1 MIYFLLFYFF
11 CSATPLPCMHSSP
24 SALII
29 VCMQS
34 YQHARIPVG
43 VIMNGED
50 SIILEDVP
58 VITPTGDIIVSK
70 LSLEVSLQFHL
81 GKKG

>member
-1 MIYFLLFYFF
+1 
-11 CSATPLPCMHSSP
+11 
-24 SALII
+24 
-29 VCMQS
+29 MQS

-43 VIMNGED
+43 VIVNGED